1 MALPHYTQISNV
13 GSPGGPGKL
22 PEEVV
27 YTNLFEITF
36 VFPTIITAQGRSAI
50 LLLENATKISFENL
64 TNFEITSK
72 EQRFKYSTRV
82 FQTTPSK
89 TSGELTIPF
98 QVNVNNNGSMETWS
112 TLKAWYDLL
121 FNSQNGS
128 LHYKSDLIGTIIVN
142 QHDKKGL
149 VLRRVTFQ
157 NVQISKLA
165 GYAMDWATPDII
177 NSVDATF
184 LYDYFVDEYI
194 DQNFTIANNLVSGYP
209 KP

>member
-1 MALPHYTQISNV
+1 MPLPHYTQISNV
-13 GSPGGPGKL
+13 GSPGGPGTL
-22 PEEVV
+22 PQEVV
-27 YTNLFEITF
+27 YTNLFEVTF
-36 VFPTIITAQGRSAI
+36 VLPTILTAQGRSQL
-50 LLLENATKISFENL
+50 LLLENATKVSFENL
-64 TNFEITSK
+64 TSFEIASK

-82 FQTTPSK
+82 FQTTPTK
-89 TSGELTIPF
+89 TSGEITIPF
-98 QVNVNNNGSMETWS
+98 QVNVNNNGSMETWA

-157 NVQISKLA
+157 NVQLSKLQ
-165 GYAMDWATPDII
+165 GYSMDWSQNDII

-194 DQNFTIANNLVSGYP
+194 DQNFTIANNLISGYP
-209 KP
+209 NP